1 MFVGV
6 LIIQEV
12 TKPQPSIVIPNPR
25 LINNN
30 NEDDSEKIK
39 AIQPLSQSEA
49 KTAKANRNNLLKE
62 LMRNR

>member
-1 MFVGV
+1 MLIGV

-25 LINNN
+25 FINN

>member
-1 MFVGV
+1 MLIGV

-25 LINNN
+25 LSNN

>member
-1 MFVGV
+1 MLIGV

-30 NEDDSEKIK
+30 EDDSEKIK
-39 AIQPLSQSEA
+39 AVQPLSQSEA